1 MPLTADDL
9 AKVRQMVG
17 SAAPPTDADLDAIY
31 DRLGKVEDVALEVLQ
46 GRYADLLAGP
56 AKWAVEG
63 DFSIDATANLA
74 ALGKQ
79 ITNLRDSAG
88 EAPVITVH
96 SLTRADR
103 CR

>member
-9 AKVRQMVG
+9 AEVRRLVG

-31 DRLGKVEDVALEVLQ
+31 DRLGTVEDVALEVLQ

-56 AKWAVEG
+56 AKWSVEG
-63 DFSIDATANLA
+63 DFSIDNSATIN

-79 ITNLRDSAG
+79 IDGLKDSAG
-88 EAPVITVH
+88 EAPVLTVH
-96 SLTRADR
+96 SLTRADPWR
-103 CR
+103 

>member
-1 MPLTADDL
+1 MSLTADDL

-17 SAAPPTDADLDAIY
+17 SATPPTDADLDAIY
-31 DRLGKVEDVALEVLQ
+31 DRLGKVDDVALEVLQ
-46 GRYADLLAGP
+46 GRFAGLLAGP

-63 DFSIDATANLA
+63 DFSIDATANIA
-74 ALGKQ
+74 ALRQQ
-79 ITNLRDSAG
+79 ITRLQDSAG
-88 EAPVITVH
+88 EAPVMTVH